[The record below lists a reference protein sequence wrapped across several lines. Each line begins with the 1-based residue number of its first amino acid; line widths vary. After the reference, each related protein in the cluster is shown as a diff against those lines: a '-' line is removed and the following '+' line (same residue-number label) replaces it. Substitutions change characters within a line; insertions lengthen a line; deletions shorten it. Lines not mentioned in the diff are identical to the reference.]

1 MDLGW
6 IIAMAVAARTTHAAP
21 PAALTCAVAT
31 PPGRSLSF
39 APTVGL
45 TPRRVT
51 VRGNLQLTG
60 CVSPDGSAS
69 ALRSGWVSLR
79 VTADTSCT
87 SAARVRGRAS
97 VIWFGWDGRP
107 VGTSTISGGAG
118 SLATHRPA
126 DSLLTGTVTYG
137 PLKGRRASGG
147 LTPDA
152 GLVSCA
158 TEGLS
163 RLTGTGTMTFG

>member
-6 IIAMAVAARTTHAAP
+6 IIVMAVAAGAPPAAP

-31 PPGRSLSF
+31 PPGRPLAF
-39 APTVGL
+39 TPPAGL
-45 TPRRVT
+45 TPRAVT

-79 VTADTSCT
+79 ATADASCT
-87 SAARVRGRAS
+87 SAGRVRARAS

-107 VGTSTISGGAG
+107 VGTSTISGGGG

-147 LTPDA
+147 LTPGA

-158 TEGLS
+158 TQGLS
-163 RLTGTGTMTFG
+163 RLSGTGTMTFG